1 MTVTDTSFVVRA
13 CADSTEAKK
22 YFYEWSVSERWDP
35 GPDGLDIDH
44 AYYPC
49 GPEGFFIGT
58 TKEQEKEQVVSCIC
72 AVKHGKIGYIAFYI
86 VGDPRHRKKGYG
98 LRTFQ
103 HALNYMS
110 SCSWIGLCGV
120 STQVEA
126 YKRSGFA
133 VQAAV
138 TRYAG
143 GRIINDIQTPTVD
156 LASVPIE
163 QVIGLD
169 KRYTGIYRPTFMTH
183 WTRYHTTQ
191 KDCYGVAVV
200 EQDQLVG
207 FACMRRCVSGTYRI
221 APVYADTSD
230 HAYALVAKLTQL
242 LGDED
247 AQFATDVYMANTAAE
262 DMFSSKLGWK
272 LVPSMTDMYIMWRKG
287 SEDVTELPKGDSN
300 GYFAI
305 ASPEMG

>member
-1 MTVTDTSFVVRA
+1 MNGTDTSFAIRP
-13 CADSTEAKK
+13 CIDSTEAKK
-22 YFYEWSVSERWDP
+22 YFYEWAVNELWDP
-35 GPDGLDIDH
+35 GSDGLDIERVF
-44 AYYPC
+44 YPC
-49 GPEGFFIGT
+49 FSGGFFVGT
-58 TKEQEKEQVVSCIC
+58 VGEQGKEQVVSCVC
-72 AVKHGKIGYIAFYI
+72 AMKHGAVGYITFYI
-86 VGDPRHRKKGYG
+86 VDPRHRKKGYG

-272 LVPSMTDMYIMWRKG
+272 LVPSMMAMYTMWRKG
-287 SEDVTELPKGDSN
+287 SEEESTEPPEGDPN
-300 GYFAI
+300 GWYTEI
-305 ASPEMG
+305 G